1 MASKA
6 IEEAEETSES
16 VKQKRKLNSDSCL
29 DGEIKM
35 MIASITCS
43 DNKYFKDIDAQLGKS
58 DSNAFFL
65 VI

>member
-6 IEEAEETSES
+6 IEEAEETSEN
-16 VKQKRKLNSDSCL
+16 VKQKRKNSDSCL

>member
-16 VKQKRKLNSDSCL
+16 VKQKRKNSDSCL

-43 DNKYFKDIDAQLGKS
+43 DNKYFKDIAAQLGKS

-65 VI
+65 VM

>member
-6 IEEAEETSES
+6 IEEAEETSEN
-16 VKQKRKLNSDSCL
+16 VKQKRENSDSCL

-65 VI
+65 VM

>member
-16 VKQKRKLNSDSCL
+16 VKQKRKNSDSCL

-65 VI
+65 VM